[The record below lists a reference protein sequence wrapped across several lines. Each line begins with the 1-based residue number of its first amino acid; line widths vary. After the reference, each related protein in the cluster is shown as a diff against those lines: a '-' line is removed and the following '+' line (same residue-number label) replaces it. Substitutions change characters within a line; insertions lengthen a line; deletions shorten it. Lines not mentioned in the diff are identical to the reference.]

1 MDAAHAGAVHAAAD
15 RGVARGGQVMG
26 AGAATVD
33 LAQLESWLGGLLW
46 ALGRIGGLCLI
57 APVLGSGVIPARIRV
72 GLVVMLTLVLA
83 PLAPAAVDPLSA
95 TGVATMV
102 SQILIGASVGFVL
115 KLVFEAVAFGGELVG
130 QGMSLGFAEVVN
142 PGGGGSTPVLS
153 QFYMVLVTL
162 LFLAL
167 NGHLRLI
174 QLLADSFQTLPP
186 GPVAINGE
194 GLHAVV
200 LFGTHLFSGAVRVAL
215 PAVTALLVVNI
226 GFAAISRAAPSM
238 NLFAVGFP
246 ITLCLGSIALWLGL
260 RALPGAF
267 DTLQD
272 SAWSLMHELVGG

>member
-1 MDAAHAGAVHAAAD
+1 M
-15 RGVARGGQVMG
+15 
-26 AGAATVD
+26 TLD
-33 LAQLESWLGGLLW
+33 LAAIEAWFGGLLW
-46 ALGRIGGLCLI
+46 ALGRVGGLCLV
-57 APVLGSGVIPARIRV
+57 APVLGAPMIPARIRV
-72 GLVVMLTLVLA
+72 GLVLLLTLVLA

-95 TGVATMV
+95 DGVATMAGQV
-102 SQILIGASVGFVL
+102 VVGAAVGFVL

-142 PGGGGSTPVLS
+142 PAGGGSTPVLS
-153 QFYMVLVTL
+153 QFYTVLVTL

-167 NGHLRLI
+167 DGHLKLI
-174 QLLADSFQTLPP
+174 ALLADSFHTLPP
-186 GPVAINGE
+186 GPSALGTE

-200 LFGTHLFSGAVRVAL
+200 LFATHLFAGAVRVAL
-215 PAVTALLVVNI
+215 PAVTALLVVNV

-267 DTLQD
+267 DTLRE
-272 SAWSLMHELVGG
+272 SAWSLMRELLGA